1 MTAGSSSEATQKTT
15 DVPDDLVFVGIVAA
29 PHGVQGEVRMNP
41 LMEQPETLAKLP
53 AVLLRF
59 ADGHEEKRRV
69 TSSRKNNKQVL
80 VTIAGVPDRTAAEAL
95 RGAQIFI
102 RRDQLPDLPPDT
114 YYEDQLKGLQ
124 VVTETGRDLGVIER
138 VLFLPANDVYET
150 AVALIPAVDEFI
162 VSVDV
167 ASGRVTV
174 RDVPGLR
181 KDE

>member
-1 MTAGSSSEATQKTT
+1 MVESSSEKTAAAAG
-15 DVPDDLVFVGIVAA
+15 PDDLVFVGIVAA
-29 PHGVQGEVRMNP
+29 PHGVQGELRMNP
-41 LMEQPETLAKLP
+41 LMEKPETLAKLP

-59 ADGHEEKRRV
+59 SDGREEKRRV

-80 VTIAGVPDRTAAEAL
+80 VTIAGVPDRTAAEGL

-102 RRDQLPDLPPDT
+102 RRDQLPELPPDT

-124 VVTETGRDLGVIER
+124 VVTETGQDLGIIER

-162 VSVDV
+162 VSVDLS
-167 ASGRVTV
+167 AGRVTV